1 MMLSSTMRTL
11 IGGTVPSLSPLKAE
25 LKSGNVEFFLSFN
38 EGRPPPRGD
47 VPRAGGGVRA
57 LACGDSGAGGIG
69 GVGTAV
75 GACAWTGDATVSTS

>member
-11 IGGTVPSLSPLKAE
+11 IGGTVPSLRPLKAD
-25 LKSGNVEFFLSFN
+25 LKSGEAELFLSFRD
-38 EGRPPPRGD
+38 GRARGD

-69 GVGTAV
+69 GVGTAE
-75 GACAWTGDATVSTS
+75 GGCACTGDVTVSI